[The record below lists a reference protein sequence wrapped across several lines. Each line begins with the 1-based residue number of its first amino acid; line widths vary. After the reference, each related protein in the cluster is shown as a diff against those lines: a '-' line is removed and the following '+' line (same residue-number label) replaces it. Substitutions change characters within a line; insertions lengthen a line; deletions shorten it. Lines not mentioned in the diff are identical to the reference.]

1 MTTTTV
7 KAIVA
12 TVKIGHCEIQGLML
26 PNGDFAI
33 AVPQVAE
40 LFSIPQK
47 NSSRDFKALLG
58 NNFSFL
64 TTKSELHSN
73 PVNIL
78 SLSEFE
84 VLTKNNTRSRQALHF
99 SAE

>member
-84 VLTKNNTRSRQALHF
+84 VLTKNIPIRRQAQCLQT
-99 SAE
+99 